1 MWLEIAASPVAQPT
15 VKEIQET
22 QVWTLGQE
30 DPVEE
35 EMVIQEE
42 KTANHTSIL
51 ARTLPWAEEF
61 GRLQSIALQR
71 VGHNWAH
78 QLICFLFSHC
88 VIRGEEYIKTLLKFY
103 IWESSNTSE
112 SEHTSYGR
120 DRIMRNKTILW
131 IKVCP
136 FLEGEINIFLHL
148 PSSVFITKHEGEK
161 ETLIQ
166 TAFGSCGC
174 CNTFL

>member
-1 MWLEIAASPVAQPT
+1 MAQPA

-35 EMVIQEE
+35 EMAIQEE
-42 KTANHTSIL
+42 EIANHTSIL
-51 ARTLPWAEEF
+51 AGTIPWAEEP

-71 VGHNWAH
+71 VRCNWAH
-78 QLICFLFSHC
+78 QLICFLFFHY

-103 IWESSNTSE
+103 IRESSNASE
-112 SEHTSYGR
+112 SEHTSYGK

-136 FLEGEINIFLHL
+136 FLKGEINIFLL
-148 PSSVFITKHEGEK
+148 
-161 ETLIQ
+161 Q
-166 TAFGSCGC
+166 
-174 CNTFL
+174 